1 MWIAKGV
8 KGARRA
14 RKMSVQFDST
24 SGGGIIGSTPS
35 EFGHLDVQVRGWQG
49 TMANSTITLPGRLYE
64 RLARKSRRSER
75 TPEEVVSD
83 LVQRYLSEPDDR
95 WQAEFRAL
103 LARVQARTAALSS
116 EEIEADITLASAEAR
131 EQRCAARR
139 TH

>member
-1 MWIAKGV
+1 
-8 KGARRA
+8 
-14 RKMSVQFDST
+14 
-24 SGGGIIGSTPS
+24 
-35 EFGHLDVQVRGWQG
+35 
-49 TMANSTITLPGRLYE
+49 MANSTITLPGRLYE

-131 EQRCAARR
+131 EQRRAARR